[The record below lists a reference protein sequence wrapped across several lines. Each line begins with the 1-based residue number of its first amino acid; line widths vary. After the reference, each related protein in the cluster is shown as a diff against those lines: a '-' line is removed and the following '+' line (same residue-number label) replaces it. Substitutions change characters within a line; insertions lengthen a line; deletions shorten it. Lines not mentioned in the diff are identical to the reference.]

1 MGLVD
6 FLKKIGVLSYGTS
19 KKKFKDGERPP
30 EFSEG
35 LE

>member
-6 FLKKIGVLSYGTS
+6 FLKKIGVLSYGAS
-19 KKKFKDGERPP
+19 KKRFKDKERPP
-30 EFSEG
+30 EFSDG